1 MSRESAVQLL
11 SINSTANLL
20 IRNSSVIQKNVKHIL
35 SMWKICIKILTSF
48 ILMKGLFSL
57 QCLRRA
63 KTPTESDFQFW
74 FEFSFRFACNDN
86 GSSVLVIVHGCYI
99 YIFWYI
105 DIANSTEFVWF
116 MDLKHDFHESLMI
129 KGKPLYNK

>member
-74 FEFSFRFACNDN
+74 FEFSFRSLAMTTARVCLWSFM
-86 GSSVLVIVHGCYI
+86 VVIYI
-99 YIFWYI
+99 YILIYRHSKLDRIRLVYGFEARLSRVFN
-105 DIANSTEFVWF
+105 D
-116 MDLKHDFHESLMI
+116 
-129 KGKPLYNK
+129 